1 MNYRKAADEFV
12 MTAFDLLDRYKVDP
26 NSEYCRGTMLIN
38 SVESGEPWYIMRISK
53 KGRLSVIDTRRPTN
67 ICVITHAYSDKSQIT
82 QIGRML
88 SKYLEILQKENGDL

>member
-53 KGRLSVIDTRRPTN
+53 KGQLSVIDTRRPIN
-67 ICVITHAYSDKSQIT
+67 CGIITYAYSGKSQIT

-88 SKYLEILQKENGDL
+88 SKYLEILQKENGDF